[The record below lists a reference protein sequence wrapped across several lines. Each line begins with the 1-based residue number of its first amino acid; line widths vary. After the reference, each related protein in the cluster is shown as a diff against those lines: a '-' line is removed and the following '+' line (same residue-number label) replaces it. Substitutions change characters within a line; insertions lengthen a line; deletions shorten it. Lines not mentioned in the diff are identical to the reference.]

1 MKDNKENKNT
11 QTAAQNSTESVEPHF
26 IGWRRLFRKWQIKGL
41 RALYKI
47 NAPADLYVLFLA
59 SLVGL
64 LTGFGAYLLNIIV
77 NGVHFALFEQAG
89 FHVFSAVT
97 ANYMRILYPAIG
109 GLVVGLLSFYLSP
122 EVKGHGIPSVM
133 DAVANKGGYIRKR
146 VAILTSINSGTT
158 IGSGGSAGK
167 EGPIVQIG
175 AAIGS
180 SIGQLFHV
188 SQRRLKTLVGCG
200 AGAGLAAV
208 FNAPIG
214 GTLFAIEIIMGD
226 YSLGFFTPMV
236 IASVI
241 ATAVSRALLGSS
253 PIFQIPEY
261 SLQSPAEYPLYL
273 LMGLAGGVLAVI
285 FIKTLYGIE
294 DIFETK
300 INFKPWIKPA
310 LGGLL
315 TGLIAYKFPELY
327 GFDDSATHSALVG
340 HTEISILAILV
351 IAKILATSFTL
362 GSGGTGGLFT
372 PSLFIGAMFG
382 ALFGNVFNKLL
393 PGLTAPPGAYALVGM
408 GVIIS
413 GTIHAPLT
421 ALIMIFEVTGDY
433 KIVLPLMLGTAAA
446 VIVAKALEEESI
458 YTMKISTF
466 SSKTAGGKNIEIL
479 KAHKITNLVLTDV
492 PIIYEYTPFEEI
504 LNIFMKS
511 HYTTFPV
518 LDKNNRV
525 RGTISLRELRPVLFD
540 RSVAPL
546 LLATDIMSENV
557 FVLTKD
563 NTLEEALQKM
573 EIDDSELLPVV
584 ESQET
589 MKYLGMV
596 AREDIWRLY
605 SKESLFSTEN
615 KE

>member
-1 MKDNKENKNT
+1 
-11 QTAAQNSTESVEPHF
+11 
-26 IGWRRLFRKWQIKGL
+26 
-41 RALYKI
+41 
-47 NAPADLYVLFLA
+47 
-59 SLVGL
+59 
-64 LTGFGAYLLNIIV
+64 
-77 NGVHFALFEQAG
+77 
-89 FHVFSAVT
+89 
-97 ANYMRILYPAIG
+97 
-109 GLVVGLLSFYLSP
+109 
-122 EVKGHGIPSVM
+122 
-133 DAVANKGGYIRKR
+133 
-146 VAILTSINSGTT
+146 NSGMT

-180 SIGQLFHV
+180 SVGQMFHV
-188 SQRRLKTLVGCG
+188 SQRRMKILVGCG
-200 AGAGLAAV
+200 TAAGLAAV
-208 FNAPIG
+208 FNAPIAG
-214 GTLFAIEIIMGD
+214 VVFTIELILGD
-226 YSLGFFTPMV
+226 YSLKAFTPIV
-236 IASVI
+236 VSSVV
-241 ATAVSRALLGSS
+241 ATAISNYFIDPN
-253 PIFQIPEY
+253 PIFQIPVY
-261 SLQSPAEYPLYL
+261 SIQTPWEFPLFL
-273 LMGLAGGVLAVI
+273 LMGMIGGVVSVI
-285 FIKTLYGIE
+285 FIRSLYKIE
-294 DIFETK
+294 DIFDEK
-300 INFKPWIKPA
+300 IKLPNYFKPA

>member
-1 MKDNKENKNT
+1 MATNTNKKNSLSGSYET
-11 QTAAQNSTESVEPHF
+11 SKSVQPHS
-26 IGWRRLFRKWQIKGL
+26 IGWRQLFRKWQIKGL

-47 NAPADLYVLFLA
+47 NAPTDLYLLLLA

-64 LTGFGAYLLNIIV
+64 FTGLGAYLLNIIID
-77 NGVHFALFEQAG
+77 GVHFVLFEQAG
-89 FHVFSAVT
+89 FHVFNAAV
-97 ANYMRILYPAIG
+97 ADYMRILYPAIG
-109 GLVVGLLSFYLSP
+109 GIVVGLLAFYLSP

-180 SIGQLFHV
+180 SIGQMFHV

-214 GTLFAIEIIMGD
+214 GSLFAIEIIMGD
-226 YSLGFFTPMV
+226 YSLGFFAPMV
-236 IASVI
+236 VASVI
-241 ATAVSRALLGSS
+241 ATAVSRALIGSS

-273 LMGLAGGVLAVI
+273 LMGLAGGVLAVV

-300 INFKPWIKPA
+300 INLKPWVKPA
-310 LGGLL
+310 IGGLI
-315 TGLIAYKFPELY
+315 TGIIAFKFPELY
-327 GFDDSATHSALVG
+327 GFDDSATHTALIG
-340 HTEISILAILV
+340 RTEISILAVLV
-351 IAKILATSFTL
+351 AAKILATSFTL

-382 ALFGNVFNKLL
+382 ALFGNIANKVM

-408 GVIIS
+408 AVIIS

-433 KIVLPLMLGTAAA
+433 RIILPLMLGTVAA

-479 KAHKITNLVLTDV
+479 KAHKITNLILTDV

-546 LLATDIMSENV
+546 LLATDIMTENV
-557 FVLTKD
+557 FVLDKN

-573 EIDDSELLPVV
+573 EIDDSDLLPVV
-584 ESQET
+584 ESPET
-589 MKYLGMV
+589 MRYIGMV
-596 AREDIWRLY
+596 AREDIWRMY
-605 SKESLFSTEN
+605 SKESLFTAEN